1 MNICASSSR
10 ILVLREHHLP
20 QFILIPVLHRIC
32 YTVESS
38 MSCLQMGA
46 LTATHQ
52 SYPALSRHHT
62 RYSPHPSYPH
72 LVATG
77 LAPVALLAKFSLA
90 ERVKGHLRIHAKR
103 NLLRLHEFQ
112 KSGLSLSTL
121 CLGFL
126 FSRSAFSSMLS
137 RVAEDSSVMSC
148 RS

>member
-1 MNICASSSR
+1 M
-10 ILVLREHHLP
+10 LREHHLP

-52 SYPALSRHHT
+52 SFLLSRAIVRVTLLILPLHIW
-62 RYSPHPSYPH
+62 
-72 LVATG
+72 VATE

-103 NLLRLHEFQ
+103 NFLRLHEFQ
-112 KSGLSLSTL
+112 KTGLSLSTL
-121 CLGFL
+121 RLGFL
-126 FSRSAFSSMLS
+126 FSRSAFSSTLS
-137 RVAEDSSVMSC
+137 RVVEDSSVMSR